1 MKSCCG
7 RLKASAGLDVSR
19 VKNLPDPD
27 GLNPA
32 QRRFINAYAVHLN
45 GKKAAIEA
53 GYSENGADVQAS
65 RLLANVKVFGA
76 LQKLLDKRAKKFE
89 ITQDQV
95 MADLAELRDLC
106 MGRKPIKITEIIKN
120 AHEGT
125 AVAQDFTVSAFEPTA
140 ANRALELM
148 GKHIGMFKERTELT
162 GPDGGP
168 LEFTQ
173 VTRRI
178 IRAPKKTDSEK

>member
-1 MKSCCG
+1 MA
-7 RLKASAGLDVSR
+7 KAYTSI
-19 VKNLPDPD
+19 PDPD
-27 GLNPA
+27 GLTQK
-32 QRRFINAYAVHLN
+32 QRRFVNEYLVDMNATQ
-45 GKKAAIEA
+45 AAIRA
-53 GYSENGADVQAS
+53 GYSQKTAQAIATEN
-65 RLLANVKVFGA
+65 LAKPLINAVLK
-76 LQKLLDKRAKKFE
+76 KELDKRAEKLQ
-89 ITQDQV
+89 ITQEQV
-95 MADLAELRDLC
+95 LSDLAELRDLC

-178 IRAPKKTDSEK
+178 VRAPKKPENE